1 MKVSFVVG
9 FTSYGPLKWFL
20 KQGNFRSE
28 VVSIRNSVCL
38 IFLWKACILSG
49 VGVNSCEWSVYF
61 VVLVSRRFFVGV
73 YLYVRSC
80 VCPAWAGHTFCFDK
94 ISFLAFSVFV
104 CFVDVLQVAKVGC
117 VKVFFYIV
125 LKWKEVYCRTAKCS
139 EWGWIP
145 IVWSRRLAVFSSFH
159 SCFQFQS
166 RIFSK
171 QILPF
176 FHWKSPT
183 QCKNIMGPNTFTR
196 RLWATLL
203 MICCSLIKS
212 KLILL

>member
-49 VGVNSCEWSVYF
+49 VGVNSCERSVYF

-80 VCPAWAGHTFCFDK
+80 ACPAWTEHTFCFDK

-104 CFVDVLQVAKVGC
+104 CFVDVLQVAKIGC

-125 LKWKEVYCRTAKCS
+125 WSGKKCTVEQQSVVSEVGYPLYDRVV
-139 EWGWIP
+139 G
-145 IVWSRRLAVFSSFH
+145 
-159 SCFQFQS
+159 QF
-166 RIFSK
+166 F
-171 QILPF
+171 LPF
-176 FHWKSPT
+176 IVVSSSKVAFFQNKSFLFSIENHQLNVKT
-183 QCKNIMGPNTFTR
+183 
-196 RLWATLL
+196 
-203 MICCSLIKS
+203 
-212 KLILL
+212 